1 MGRGKTTA
9 LGMSVCDSLEY
20 PLEVQEGLAS
30 MIDFLSRLL
39 QSIHVLPTQHYSRAA
54 TTSSWSVLQYFPVQG
69 PAQLCHHVRVT
80 LPCQLQAGPEGKRVV
95 RGLLKL
101 LFILSLPTF
110 WISSVNQAY
119 NMKNTGRIGRQG
131 TITKLCYHHT
141 CPQFHKQIP
150 SICVS
155 PKVWFPNVSFSL
167 VLPETGEVSIRA
179 QMAQVH
185 TWTWIPQ

>member
-101 LFILSLPTF
+101 LFILSLPAF
-110 WISSVNQAY
+110 WIFSVNQAY
-119 NMKNTGRIGRQG
+119 KHEEHWSYRQARNYHQALLPSYMS
-131 TITKLCYHHT
+131 TVSQANSQHLCE
-141 CPQFHKQIP
+141 
-150 SICVS
+150 S
-155 PKVWFPNVSFSL
+155 
-167 VLPETGEVSIRA
+167 
-179 QMAQVH
+179 
-185 TWTWIPQ
+185 